1 MTDFLTKRQSV
12 LFGEIEKGGS
22 FADVGCDHGYIAE
35 AVLYSK
41 LCDKVI
47 ISDVSEKCLKK
58 ADDRLKARY
67 SGQYEA
73 IVSDGFDSLPMVD
86 QAVVAGMGGRL
97 IASFLTRR
105 TFTPKRLVLQPMKHS
120 EELRR
125 MLIVSGYGIVRDY
138 TIEDGGKFYDVIVAE
153 KGVTTEAYTADELAF
168 GRDNLKEKSDDF
180 KKLIESKIKVFEEA
194 VANAKD
200 GDKAM
205 LTARLEKYKE
215 III

>member
-1 MTDFLTKRQSV
+1 
-12 LFGEIEKGGS
+12 
-22 FADVGCDHGYIAE
+22 
-35 AVLYSK
+35 
-41 LCDKVI
+41 
-47 ISDVSEKCLKK
+47 
-58 ADDRLKARY
+58 
-67 SGQYEA
+67 
-73 IVSDGFDSLPMVD
+73 
-86 QAVVAGMGGRL
+86 
-97 IASFLTRR
+97 
-105 TFTPKRLVLQPMKHS
+105 
-120 EELRR
+120 
-125 MLIVSGYGIVRDY
+125 MLIISGYGIVRDY

-200 GDKAM
+200 GDKAA